1 MTLKEA
7 TESMIG
13 PLPPIP
19 FPKTPGP
26 EYRGWAE
33 DLLAEAKQ
41 HNAVSLQVKDG
52 FVRAQLQKGTLVD
65 AQSDVEKLF
74 Y

>member
-52 FVRAQLQKGTLVD
+52 FVGA
-65 AQSDVEKLF
+65 
-74 Y
+74 